1 MGRTFREIIQELKK
15 VSQCQP
21 MCPWC
26 GSEEAKSD
34 RLETGWFNYKC
45 CECHNSFRSYRGWI
59 IIDVG
64 ICFFIVMFCVL
75 SFHATLA
82 YIAGII
88 SLVLFIW
95 HIIYLEKMPY
105 KRVQKRDYIPE
116 EFLGVAEIN
125 WFPHKQGGLRF
136 PDLTIW
142 NHYILGVCFV
152 DTDGKPI
159 SQTGY
164 IRMDKIMFKKTKKI
178 YQITDNIKYD
188 NETMSEFIVF
198 YKRKQVGT
206 GHMLSDS
213 NI

>member
-1 MGRTFREIIQELKK
+1 
-15 VSQCQP
+15 

-26 GSEEAKSD
+26 GREEHKRD
-34 RLETGWFNYKC
+34 IFGGVFYYEC
-45 CECHNSFRSYRGWI
+45 CECHHNFRAYNGWMI
-59 IIDVG
+59 LDTG
-64 ICFFIVMFCVL
+64 IWFFAIFCVICYKNGIDKIVV
-75 SFHATLA
+75 
-82 YIAGII
+82 YILGII
-88 SLVLFIW
+88 SLVFSIW
-95 HIIYLEKMPY
+95 LIIYLEKMPY
-105 KRVQKRDYIPE
+105 KRVRKRDYIPE

-125 WFPHKQGGLRF
+125 WFPYKQGGLRF

-178 YQITDNIKYD
+178 YRITDNIKYD